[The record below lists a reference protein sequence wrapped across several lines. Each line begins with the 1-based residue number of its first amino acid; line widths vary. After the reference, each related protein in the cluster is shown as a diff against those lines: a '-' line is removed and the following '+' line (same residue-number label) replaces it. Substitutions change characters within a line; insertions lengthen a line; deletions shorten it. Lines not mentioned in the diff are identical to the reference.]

1 MHAGTFVDL
10 DRHLALVPARTASL
24 LGTVD
29 FGRGRQD
36 AFRRQAPGV
45 LETLVQ
51 VARIQSVDAS
61 NAIENITAPPN
72 RLAALVDVAT
82 TPANRS
88 EEEIVGYRKVLDTIH
103 ASAPD
108 IPFKESVVRQ
118 FHRDLYSFTSQPGG
132 DYKSAANDVVEYHPD
147 GREVVRFRPVS
158 PFETRIAMESLHAA
172 FDGARRD
179 GVHHPLLLVAAYV
192 FDFLMIHPFQD
203 GNGRLSRL
211 ISLLL
216 LYQAGYE
223 VGRFISLEKLIDDS
237 RATYYERLAAS
248 TEGWH
253 DGAHDVWPWTNYFL
267 GLLTAAYSRFE
278 SRVGE
283 LGARGAK
290 AMLVKQFIRSAVDD
304 TFTVDEIRKAAPGVS
319 DVYIRKLLSELR
331 SKGYVRAIGRGRG
344 ARWERL
350 RDDL

>member
-1 MHAGTFVDL
+1 MPIGTFANL
-10 DRHLALVPARTASL
+10 DGHLGFVPARTASL
-24 LGTVD
+24 LGAVD

-36 AFRRQAPGV
+36 AFRRQSPGM
-45 LETLVQ
+45 LETLVK

-61 NAIENITAPPN
+61 NAIENITAPSN
-72 RLAALVDVAT
+72 RLAELVEVRT

-108 IPFKESVVRQ
+108 IPFRASVVRQ
-118 FHRDLYSFTSQPGG
+118 LHRDLYSFTSQPGG
-132 DYKSAANDVVEYHPD
+132 DYKSSANDVIEYHPD

-158 PFETRIAMESLHAA
+158 PFETPAAMDSLHSA
-172 FDGARRD
+172 FDAARRD
-179 GVHHPLLLVAAYV
+179 GEHHPLLLVAAYV

-211 ISLLL
+211 ITLLL

-223 VGRFISLEKLIDDS
+223 VGRFVSLEKLIDES
-237 RATYYERLAAS
+237 RVTYYERLAAS

-253 DGAHDVWPWTNYFL
+253 EGSHDVWPWTNYLL
-267 GLLTAAYSRFE
+267 GVLNAAYARFE

-290 AMLVKQFIRSAVDD
+290 ATLVKQFIRSTVDD
-304 TFTVDEIRKAAPGVS
+304 TFTLDDVRQAAPGVS
-319 DVYIRKLLSELR
+319 DVYIRKLLSQLR
-331 SKGYVRAIGRGRG
+331 ESGHVRAIGRGRG
-344 ARWERL
+344 ARWQRL